1 MAFIKKRGNVY
12 YIYWTQ
18 NSRKHGRS
26 LRTKSKRQADEYLRE
41 FEYQLA
47 ARQLGQAADIGLDR
61 LRDEYLAHSKTTKSP
76 STYERSDL
84 PRVNRFVDYLA
95 HHGVALASQIT
106 QAHVERYQELII
118 KQLSPASVRNCVF
131 TASGLLSFAVRRG
144 YLSVNV
150 AKSVDKIKAPKN
162 PPRYLSFDEWA
173 IVRTV
178 AEDTSLWPLVA
189 TAYYTGFRNS
199 ELRYLTWPEIGFD
212 RDVIT
217 LTNKEGFTL
226 KSKQSRT
233 VPLNGDLKAILS
245 PMRQR
250 RGYCFADD
258 RGRQFG
264 ATQLTRAFKRLIV
277 KPCGLPHFSLHTLRH
292 TFASHLVMKGVDIYR
307 VSQWLGHSS
316 VNTTMIYAH
325 LAPQDDQINVL

>member
-1 MAFIKKRGNVY
+1 MAFLKKRGKVY
-12 YIYWTQ
+12 YLYWTL
-18 NSRKHGRS
+18 NGKKRGKS

-84 PRVNRFVDYLA
+84 PRINRFVDYLA
-95 HHGVALASQIT
+95 RHGVTLASQIT
-106 QAHVERYQELII
+106 QAHVERYQESII

-144 YLSVNV
+144 YLSANV
-150 AKSVDKIKAPKN
+150 AKSVDKVKAPKN

-226 KSKQSRT
+226 KSKRSRT
-233 VPLNGDLKAILS
+233 VPLNGDLREILH
-245 PMRQR
+245 PMHQHE
-250 RGYCFADD
+250 GYCFRDD
-258 RGRQFG
+258 SGRQFG
-264 ATQLTRAFKRLIV
+264 SAHLTRLFKRLIV
-277 KPCGLPHFSLHTLRH
+277 KPSGVPDFTLHTLRH
-292 TFASHLVMKGVDIYR
+292 TFASHLAMKGVDICR

-316 VNTTMIYAH
+316 VTTTMIYAH